1 MKQQKG
7 IALTS
12 LIIYIIVLVTVL
24 GVISIMTSFF
34 YNSVDELG
42 KNVEPSQEYTRFVS
56 FFTKD
61 INKQNAKI
69 EECDGVG
76 NYIVFSDGTQYTF
89 KDEKIYRNKVLIGEN
104 ISEIKFSYTPGDDEE
119 KDVVSVEYKITKDSE
134 LKTNK
139 FTLDN

>member
-12 LIIYIIVLVTVL
+12 LIIYIIVLVAVL
-24 GVISIMTSFF
+24 GVISIITSFF
-34 YNSVDELG
+34 YNNVDEVG
-42 KNVEPSQEYTRFVS
+42 KNVEPSQEYTRFTS

-69 EECDGVG
+69 EECDEQGS
-76 NYIVFSDGTQYTF
+76 YIVFSDGTQYTF
-89 KDEKIYRNKVLIGEN
+89 KDEKIYRNKILISQN
-104 ISEIKFSYTPGDDEE
+104 INEIKFSYTPGNDEK
-119 KDVVSVEYKITKDSE
+119 KDVVSIEYKITKDSE